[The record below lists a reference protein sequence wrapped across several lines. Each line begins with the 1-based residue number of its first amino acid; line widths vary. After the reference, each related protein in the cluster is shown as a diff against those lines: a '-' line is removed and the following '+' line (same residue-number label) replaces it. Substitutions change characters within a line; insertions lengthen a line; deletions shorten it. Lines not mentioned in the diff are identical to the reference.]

1 MAKTS
6 KRTKKQQETIRQL
19 EKLARQVGLRVSW
32 GKLRFAGLKLKGGQ
46 CLFKGEKWLVLDRAQ
61 PYEDQLDSFRE
72 ALRECDLTGREVP
85 PELTGLLDLPILA
98 EVEGRSPQ
106 AS

>member
-1 MAKTS
+1 MAKI
-6 KRTKKQQETIRQL
+6 KKKTKKQQETIRQL
-19 EKLARQVGLRVSW
+19 EKLAKQVGLRVSW

-72 ALRECDLTGREVP
+72 ALQEFDLSGREVP
-85 PELTGLLDLPILA
+85 PELTNLLDIPVLA
-98 EVEGRSPQ
+98 EVEGGSP
-106 AS
+106 